1 MVQER
6 MADDPPSP
14 PKSPAKNEETGV
26 PRATGEIELA
36 LSEISIPD
44 SLRRR
49 RPISEDNRALFIDA
63 MADPSRRRVA
73 FDVVERNCRERF
85 AEGEDGIKLYVQL
98 IGYVQLAK
106 VDEAVAEFEQRF
118 VKMLDQEMLKQKIRT
133 AR

>member
-1 MVQER
+1 
-6 MADDPPSP
+6 MANDPP
-14 PKSPAKNEETGV
+14 PAKNEETGLM
-26 PRATGEIELA
+26 RGTQEIELA
-36 LSEISIPD
+36 LSEIAIPA
-44 SLRRR
+44 SLRKR

-85 AEGEDGIKLYVQL
+85 AEGEDGIKLYIQL
-98 IGYVQLAK
+98 VGYVQLAN
-106 VDEAVAEFEQRF
+106 VDEAVTEFEQRF

>member
-1 MVQER
+1 MRGTQ
-6 MADDPPSP
+6 
-14 PKSPAKNEETGV
+14 
-26 PRATGEIELA
+26 EIELA
-36 LSEISIPD
+36 LSEIAIPA
-44 SLRRR
+44 SLRKR

-85 AEGEDGIKLYVQL
+85 AEGEDGIKLYIQL
-98 IGYVQLAK
+98 VGYVQLAN
-106 VDEAVAEFEQRF
+106 VDEAVTEFEQRF